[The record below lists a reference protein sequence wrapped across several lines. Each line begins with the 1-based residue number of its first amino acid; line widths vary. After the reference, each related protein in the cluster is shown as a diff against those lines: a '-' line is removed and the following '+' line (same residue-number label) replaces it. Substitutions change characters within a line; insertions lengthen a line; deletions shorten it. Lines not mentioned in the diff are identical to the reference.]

1 MDVDVSFIT
10 QCFEVLSNATMSY
23 VGGTTVNA
31 SLLHPRHSPSV
42 DPPQLLLHL
51 PVSQY
56 QLVQAEQALAVPAVL
71 LNVFG
76 GHGVHV
82 PAPEAENVPDGQLVH
97 ALAPTAATVPAE
109 HKSQVCGPRPSA
121 AEPTGM

>member
-1 MDVDVSFIT
+1 
-10 QCFEVLSNATMSY
+10 MSY
-23 VGGTTVNA
+23 VGAINA
-31 SLLHPRHSPSV
+31 LLLHPRHSPSV

-71 LNVFG
+71 LNVPA
-76 GHGVHV
+76 GHAEHV
-82 PAPEAENVPDGQLVH
+82 PAPEAENVPIGQLVH

-109 HKSQVCGPRPSA
+109 QTLQVCGPRPSL
-121 AEPTGM
+121 AEPTGI